1 MVQGISAAKWS
12 YVTRRV
18 VDRGQMCLSGFPRK
32 PRLGDLVAAKVTA
45 LGAHAHMEDVHGRS
59 VSLYPGDILVG
70 AYGNRYATDF
80 FEGYLPEG
88 RAVHLLTAG
97 GLIGTV
103 VSAHTRR
110 DPPTELE
117 VIGALTD
124 HRGAVLSVEDF
135 AIPTPAAAVPGL
147 GTLVVLGSSMN
158 AGKTTTMAAMVR
170 GWRRAGLTAGAG
182 KITGSGSG
190 KDRWMYIDA
199 GATAVLDFLDFGL
212 PSTFGYPLERLRAT
226 MFGVRDGL
234 VDQGAQA
241 VALEIADGLLQTETA
256 ALATC
261 LAGFADGIVLAVADA
276 LGASAGSDILAAL
289 DVPIRAVSGRVTAS
303 PLASR
308 EAAAATGIPVL
319 SPAQLAGGA
328 AVDLL
333 IPTPATLNAAYGDT
347 DDGCDDEP
355 AGGCRTQEPGL

>member
-1 MVQGISAAKWS
+1 MIQGISAAKWS

-32 PRLGDLVAAKVTA
+32 PQLGDLVAAKVTA
-45 LGAHAHMEDVHGRS
+45 LGAHAHTEDVHGRS

-88 RAVHLLTAG
+88 TAVHLLTAG

-124 HRGAVLSVEDF
+124 HLGAVLSVEDF

-158 AGKTTTMAAMVR
+158 AGKTTTMAAIVR

-308 EAAAATGIPVL
+308 EAAATTGIPVL

-333 IPTPATLNAAYGDT
+333 IPTPATLNAAYGGT
-347 DDGCDDEP
+347 DDGCDVEGSP
-355 AGGCRTQEPGL
+355 P